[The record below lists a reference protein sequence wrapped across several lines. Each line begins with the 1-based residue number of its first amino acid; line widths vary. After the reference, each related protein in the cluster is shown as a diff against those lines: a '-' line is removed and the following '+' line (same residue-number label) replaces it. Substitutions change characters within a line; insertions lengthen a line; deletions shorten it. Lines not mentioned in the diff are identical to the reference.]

1 MKLRIFDACICAKLR
16 YGLFTATM
24 TAKER
29 KRIDGFQARCLRRI
43 LRIAPSFYS
52 RVSNDT
58 VLKRAGET
66 SLSRKIACE
75 QIKYKSKFQTRDQD
89 DPTRVSLMMRPA
101 ERKQGRPRASWVS
114 ELEKS
119 RSEVAAA

>member
-1 MKLRIFDACICAKLR
+1 
-16 YGLFTATM
+16 M

-52 RVSNDT
+52 KVSNDT
-58 VLKRAGET
+58 ILKRAGET
-66 SLSRKIACE
+66 SLSRKITSE
-75 QIKYKSKFQTRDQD
+75 QTKYKNKLETRDQD
-89 DPTRVSLMMRPA
+89 DPTRVSLMMCPA
-101 ERKQGRPRASWVS
+101 ERILGRQRASWVS